1 MKKGKRK
8 SIESM
13 LLQYTYTYRGI
24 AIDAR
29 ESVWERA
36 RQREGGQRDMRQR
49 GVERERESKGRE
61 GGREKSE
68 RVNVEK
74 FTILEGCV
82 MCTYSISLLSK
93 REI

>member
-8 SIESM
+8 SIKSM

-24 AIDAR
+24 AIDARER

-49 GVERERESKGRE
+49 GVERERERKGRE
-61 GGREKSE
+61 GGK
-68 RVNVEK
+68 K
-74 FTILEGCV
+74 
-82 MCTYSISLLSK
+82 
-93 REI
+93 